1 MKNIIFFGP
10 PGAGKGTQAKI
21 LSEHLNIPHLSTGD
35 ILRNKILEQDD
46 LAMKLKEIMSSGK
59 LVSDEILNSIVSS
72 RLTHEKNKGF
82 ILDGF
87 PRTLDQAYFLN
98 KYLTENKMKLDL
110 IFDIKINFEDLKN
123 RIIKRSFEEKRDDD
137 TLEILETRFS
147 EYIESTQK
155 VSNFYNKNNKEIF
168 YNIDGLLE
176 ITEITS
182 KLHNIIKKSWFS
194 AKY

>member
-1 MKNIIFFGP
+1 
-10 PGAGKGTQAKI
+10 
-21 LSEHLNIPHLSTGD
+21 
-35 ILRNKILEQDD
+35 
-46 LAMKLKEIMSSGK
+46 
-59 LVSDEILNSIVSS
+59 
-72 RLTHEKNKGF
+72 
-82 ILDGF
+82 
-87 PRTLDQAYFLN
+87 
-98 KYLTENKMKLDL
+98 MKLDL

-147 EYIESTQK
+147 EYTQSTQK

-182 KLHNIIKKSWFS
+182 KLHNIIKKS
-194 AKY
+194 

>member
-21 LSEHLNIPHLSTGD
+21 ISEHLNIPHLSTGD
-35 ILRNKILEQDD
+35 ILRKKILEEDD
-46 LAMKLKEIMSSGK
+46 LAKKLKQIMSSGK

-72 RLTHEKNKGF
+72 RLIQEKNKGF

-98 KYLTENKMKLDL
+98 KYLNDNKINLDFIIDL
-110 IFDIKINFEDLKN
+110 KINFEDLKK
-123 RIIKRSFEEKRDDD
+123 RIIKRSIEEKRDDD

-147 EYIESTQK
+147 EYIQSTQK
-155 VSNFYNKNNKEIF
+155 VSNFYNENNKEI
-168 YNIDGLLE
+168 YYEIDGLLE
-176 ITEITS
+176 IAEITS
-182 KLHNIIKKSWFS
+182 KLLKIIKKSWIS